1 MLPQCALG
9 ASHLGPPSPGA
20 LPGRAGA
27 GRQRPPVLKGAGPWR
42 AARPLPC
49 AEAAARTRQEASA
62 PLACSGDLGSPRTQ
76 SPGSCR
82 QELPAQ
88 MRGEQVWGPQPTP
101 RPSLPLAPRE
111 PLAGVTRRS
120 GFAQPPAEL
129 GCSPS
134 FFYLNSTCPGK
145 PVCRPAGGQSPSR
158 PRPLLPPC
166 QGRTATWLETPTPP
180 TPCARDPPLVLCRA
194 ASWFPT
200 GPLSH
205 DRAHSTASRT

>member
-134 FFYLNSTCPGK
+134 FFCLNGTCPRK
-145 PVCRPAGGQSPSR
+145 PVCRPAGAKAPLVPVLSCLPARAGPQR
-158 PRPLLPPC
+158 GWKHRRPLPM
-166 QGRTATWLETPTPP
+166 R
-180 TPCARDPPLVLCRA
+180 
-194 ASWFPT
+194 
-200 GPLSH
+200 
-205 DRAHSTASRT
+205 